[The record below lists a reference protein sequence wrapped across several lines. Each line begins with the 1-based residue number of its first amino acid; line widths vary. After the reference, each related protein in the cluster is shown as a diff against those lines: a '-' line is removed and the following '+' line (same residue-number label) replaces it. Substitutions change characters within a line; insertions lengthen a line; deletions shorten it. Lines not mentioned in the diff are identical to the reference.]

1 MFKSVINTQSILTH
15 CYGPVYRYH
24 SQYGHEP
31 GNSAEAES
39 KPATSRYQLLKAS
52 CSGVNGQ
59 GPCFKMASTGD
70 RNDPSFQATSF
81 SGVASQGSR
90 SSFLQMADA
99 SPDIAPTLYSRPV
112 ISRSN
117 LVQNMQSVV
126 NDKNAEYDPSNPH
139 IASYGSVY
147 RLLKP
152 HNAFSTSRTA
162 PSVSYKPPSRS
173 SIRTTTGSEPNDYK
187 AGVSKI
193 SYDGTQLKDAY
204 NSASYISRNKPS
216 LSSMVISSGPII
228 RFIMPNQ
235 SNDLL
240 EQTTNETQSSFEPD
254 GSNKQVMF
262 NQPTSKPFGNTQ
274 IITYPRPTSQSQAPQ
289 YLPPETIK
297 MQIIAPNNHLAPTP
311 QLGTT
316 EPNFRQQG
324 NAYSS
329 ADTTFNPFTVFKPAQ
344 TTYMEQTSKQIQSSH
359 QQADSPQDIVHDS
372 ISTSSPLSGPVY
384 RFTRPDYVYGTSIR
398 TGAYVN
404 MPFSRAKIMQSKK
417 MQDYQAG
424 RSFPRVGFGSS
435 SSVMASGDST
445 YGFAQLENAYTSDSQ
460 PTAGNSNL
468 IQNPYFKSM
477 QGQSSYSMFKP
488 YQPSSSLPTWYMQMP
503 SKSFNAPI
511 SQRISVQNSH
521 PVLVSKTVPNGDQ
534 RKYHQKPDLQTLLPF
549 QSHLYT
555 PKNLFYLSSL
565 PLPTKQSV
573 SSNSNQ
579 LQPGKSESA
588 HLANDNAFQTMKFSS
603 KSMRVY
609 NSSTPSLVSQGLA
622 RLRSDSDR
630 VRNGYVL
637 DQSGVSVKPSQISR
651 PLSSS
656 ISSLKILPVS
666 LGSWYGPSQPD
677 QGFFLRG
684 LRPVLNYQKV
694 SFTRPL

>member
-1 MFKSVINTQSILTH
+1 MFKSVNNTQSILTH
-15 CYGPVYRYH
+15 SYGPVYSYH

-39 KPATSRYQLLKAS
+39 KPATSRYQLLKVS

-59 GPCFKMASTGD
+59 GPCFKMASTGG
-70 RNDPSFQATSF
+70 RNDPSFQAASS

-90 SSFLQMADA
+90 SGFLQMADD
-99 SPDIAPTLYSRPV
+99 SPDIASTLYSRPA
-112 ISRSN
+112 ISSSN

-126 NDKNAEYDPSNPH
+126 TDKNAEYDPSNPR

-162 PSVSYKPPSRS
+162 PSVIYKPPSSS

-240 EQTTNETQSSFEPD
+240 EQTTNEAQSSFEPD
-254 GSNKQVMF
+254 GSNKQVTF
-262 NQPTSKPFGNTQ
+262 NQPTSKPFGNNQ
-274 IITYPRPTSQSQAPQ
+274 RITYRRPTSQPQAPR

-297 MQIIAPNNHLAPTP
+297 MPIIAPNNHLAPTP
-311 QLGTT
+311 QFGTT

-329 ADTTFNPFTVFKPAQ
+329 TDTTFNPFTVFKPAQ
-344 TTYMEQTSKQIQSSH
+344 TTYMEQTSKLIQSSH

-372 ISTSSPLSGPVY
+372 SFTSSPLSGSVY
-384 RFTRPDYVYGTSIR
+384 RPDYVYGTSIR

-435 SSVMASGDST
+435 SSVMASGDLT
-445 YGFAQLENAYTSDSQ
+445 YSFAQLENGYTSDSK
-460 PTAGNSNL
+460 PPAGNSNL
-468 IQNPYFKSM
+468 IQNPYFKSK
-477 QGQSSYSMFKP
+477 QGQNSYTMFKP
-488 YQPSSSLPTWYMQMP
+488 YQPSNSLPTWYMQMP

-511 SQRISVQNSH
+511 SQKVSVQNSH
-521 PVLVSKTVPNGDQ
+521 PVLVSETVPDGDQ
-534 RKYHQKPDLQTLLPF
+534 RKYHQKPDFQTLLPF
-549 QSHLYT
+549 QSHSFT
-555 PKNLFYLSSL
+555 PKNLFYYLSSL
-565 PLPTKQSV
+565 PLPTKRSV

-588 HLANDNAFQTMKFSS
+588 HLANNNAVQTMNFSS

-609 NSSTPSLVSQGLA
+609 NSSTPLLVSQGLA

-656 ISSLKILPVS
+656 ISSSKTLPVS

-677 QGFFLRG
+677 LGFFLRG
-684 LRPVLNYQKV
+684 LRPVLNFQKV